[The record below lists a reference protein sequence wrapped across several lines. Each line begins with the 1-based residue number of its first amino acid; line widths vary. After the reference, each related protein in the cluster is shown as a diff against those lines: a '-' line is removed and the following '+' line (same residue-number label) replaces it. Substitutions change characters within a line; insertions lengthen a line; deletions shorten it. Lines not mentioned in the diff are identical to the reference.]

1 MANIKTSKLNQRIT
15 LLVKTRSR
23 NEFFEWIE
31 TWNPDRKMWCSVKQQ
46 YFKDYQDTY
55 GTTLA
60 NTTNFIIR
68 YDTGQLVSKSNRIEF
83 KGKQY
88 RIEDILEG
96 SFDRDFTT
104 LVCKQVED

>member
-1 MANIKTSKLNQRIT
+1 MSGLKHGTQIGKI
-15 LLVKTRSR
+15 
-23 NEFFEWIE
+23 
-31 TWNPDRKMWCSVKQQ
+31 WCSVKQQ

-68 YDTGQLVSKSNRIEF
+68 YDTGQLVSKSNGIEF

-96 SFDRDFTT
+96 SFDETS
-104 LVCKQVED
+104 LH